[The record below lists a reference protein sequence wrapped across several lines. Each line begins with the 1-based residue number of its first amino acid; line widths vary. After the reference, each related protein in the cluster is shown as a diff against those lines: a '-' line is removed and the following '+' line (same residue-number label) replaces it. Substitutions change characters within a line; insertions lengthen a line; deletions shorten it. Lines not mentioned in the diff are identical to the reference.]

1 MLVAKRFA
9 PLMNADGYLETD
21 DMLTLIQALRSKNIL
36 LVDRILVHDLK
47 HPRSI
52 GDRVRLLQRWIAMN
66 NPEGPIEL
74 SYDKKD
80 RRVRLSGP
88 VKKLNFRFNLGTE
101 KGFYGNFLKSLDPL
115 DLDLHGT
122 QIVLRELR
130 GLQPLKIDIR
140 GTPVANLS
148 LLSEFRSLTT
158 LIVEQGQFSKTKLSK
173 VPSWTKVV
181 VLAKETDQRE
191 E

>member
-1 MLVAKRFA
+1 MCIR
-9 PLMNADGYLETD
+9 
-21 DMLTLIQALRSKNIL
+21 
-36 LVDRILVHDLK
+36 DR
-47 HPRSI
+47 
-52 GDRVRLLQRWIAMN
+52 
-66 NPEGPIEL
+66 
-74 SYDKKD
+74 D

-140 GTPVANLS
+140 GTPVADLS